1 MKYSSC
7 NNNSIST
14 DQLNQIINNSKS
26 HRIKQSTRKVYY
38 SIWQQFSE
46 FFIKLDR
53 KPGNWEDLIL
63 LFAGHL
69 IHKKRKSNTVKSYIS
84 AIKTTLKANSINI
97 SEDSYLLASL
107 THACKLKN
115 DRVKTQLPIQKG
127 MLSVLLRKVQSHF
140 CSQPYLALLYTSLFS
155 TMYFGLF
162 RISEMVSTEHAVK
175 ACDVH
180 VGSNKRKFLFVLHT
194 LKTHNRGSTPQMI
207 KISSSDNRL
216 NKTHSSAQLPC
227 PFELLHNYSQMRGG
241 YSSPTEHY
249 FIFSDGAPV
258 TP

>member
-1 MKYSSC
+1 MQSIVENLRMQQHRDSTK
-7 NNNSIST
+7 NNYYAVWK
-14 DQLNQIINNSKS
+14 LFNQFLIHLDKLPKAWEDRLSLFIGYLIHNN
-26 HRIKQSTRKVYY
+26 KQS
-38 SIWQQFSE
+38 S
-46 FFIKLDR
+46 
-53 KPGNWEDLIL
+53 
-63 LFAGHL
+63 
-69 IHKKRKSNTVKSYIS
+69 TVRSYIS

-107 THACKLKN
+107 TRACKLKN
-115 DRVKTQLPIQKG
+115 DRVKTRLPIQKG

-140 CSQPYLALLYTSLFS
+140 GSQPYLALLYTSLFS
-155 TMYFGLF
+155 TIYFGLF

-194 LKTHNRGSTPQMI
+194 SKTHNQGSTPQMI

-227 PFELLHNYSQMRGG
+227 PFELLHNYSQMHSG

>member
-1 MKYSSC
+1 MSSR
-7 NNNSIST
+7 IST
-14 DQLNQIINNSKS
+14 ADMQSIVENLRIQQHRDSTKNNYYAVWKLFNQFLIHLDKLPKAWEDHLSLFVGYLIHNN
-26 HRIKQSTRKVYY
+26 KQS
-38 SIWQQFSE
+38 S
-46 FFIKLDR
+46 
-53 KPGNWEDLIL
+53 
-63 LFAGHL
+63 
-69 IHKKRKSNTVKSYIS
+69 TVQSYIS
-84 AIKTTLKANSINI
+84 AIKMTLKANSIKI
-97 SEDSYLLASL
+97 LEDSYLLASL
-107 THACKLKN
+107 TRACKLKN
-115 DRVKTQLPIQKG
+115 DQVKTRLPIQKG

-140 CSQPYLALLYTSLFS
+140 GSQPYLAQLYLALLYTSLFS

-227 PFELLHNYSQMRGG
+227 PFELLRNYSQMRGG